1 MVKAMGR
8 RRRGSKTGGV
18 EPATISLGVLAAI
31 AGVAGYGSTRGELS
45 VSDQLK
51 VEAAVRSRLE
61 AERAR
66 NPRSAPC
73 PDFKSERDKLLAKL
87 AEYESSEIRFRLA
100 TPQQI
105 VQVIDIVKQQLGVP
119 KKGGTQEEAVKEIED
134 IESTPEPAASA
145 SEPAEHVAEPASE
158 PAEPVAEPVAETQAP
173 AAPVAEPV
181 VAPVQAEIS
190 KTPDLNQAGAILD
203 SVPKAISRPRLIT
216 ILIKLESATTQSLE
230 TLRKYFDD
238 AFKQITPGSTTPL
251 KDWWKKMTTRGEK
264 KVEPVAEP
272 VANTTEP
279 VGEPV
284 ANTTEPVA
292 EPVANTTEPVAEPVA
307 EPAVAPTLE
316 RVDESVAPLVAP
328 EQVVSTSDQTEPTRR
343 LSNIGSTL
351 GTTEDSLTTI
361 GNPQEGIKQRIG
373 QLNQSLKSKKG
384 GMRKKKLRT
393 RRRDKQ
399 NVRRSSGGKNRSN
412 RTDTYSSRRTEVD
425 ARGDE
430 LGL

>member
-1 MVKAMGR
+1 MGR

-45 VSDQLK
+45 PSDQLK

-66 NPRSAPC
+66 NPRSTPC
-73 PDFKSERDKLLAKL
+73 PDFKSERDALLKRL
-87 AEYESSEIRFRLA
+87 AEYESSEVRFRLA

-119 KKGGTQEEAVKEIED
+119 KKGGTQEEAVKEIVD
-134 IESTPEPAASA
+134 IESTPEPGA
-145 SEPAEHVAEPASE
+145 PVAETPTETVAEPASE
-158 PAEPVAEPVAETQAP
+158 PAAPVAETQAP

-190 KTPDLNQAGAILD
+190 KTPDLTQAGAILD

-251 KDWWKKMTTRGEK
+251 KDWWKKMTTRGKPAAEP
-264 KVEPVAEP
+264 VPEPTVAPTLEPVAEAAASVVETPAEPVPEPTVAPTLEPVAEP
-272 VANTTEP
+272 VA
-279 VGEPV
+279 
-284 ANTTEPVA
+284 
-292 EPVANTTEPVAEPVA
+292 
-307 EPAVAPTLE
+307 
-316 RVDESVAPLVAP
+316 P
-328 EQVVSTSDQTEPTRR
+328 EQVVTPSDQTEPTRR
-343 LSNIGSTL
+343 LSNFGSTL
-351 GTTEDSLTTI
+351 GTTEDRLTTV
-361 GNPQEGIKQRIG
+361 GNPDEGIKQRIG

-399 NVRRSSGGKNRSN
+399 NVRRSSGRKNRSN

>member
-18 EPATISLGVLAAI
+18 EPATISLAVLAAI

-73 PDFKSERDKLLAKL
+73 PDFKSERDALLKRL
-87 AEYESSEIRFRLA
+87 ADYESSEIRFRLA

-105 VQVIDIVKQQLGVP
+105 VEVIDIVKQQLGVP
-119 KKGGTQEEAVKEIED
+119 KKGGTIEEAVKEIED
-134 IESTPEPAASA
+134 MEST
-145 SEPAEHVAEPASE
+145 SEPTSVATSE
-158 PAEPVAEPVAETQAP
+158 PVTETPVEPVAPVTETPVEPVAPVTETP
-173 AAPVAEPV
+173 VEPVAPVTETPVEPV
-181 VAPVQAEIS
+181 TETPVEPVAVEPVAPVQAEIS
-190 KTPDLNQAGAILD
+190 KTPDLTQAGAILD

-216 ILIKLESATTQSLE
+216 ILIKLENATTQSLE

-238 AFKQITPGSTTPL
+238 AFKQITPASTTPL

-264 KVEPVAEP
+264 KVEPVVPPVVAPEP
-272 VANTTEP
+272 VVPPVVAPEP
-279 VGEPV
+279 VVTPVVAPEPV
-284 ANTTEPVA
+284 VTPVVAPEPVVT
-292 EPVANTTEPVAEPVA
+292 PV
-307 EPAVAPTLE
+307 VAPTPE
-316 RVDESVAPLVAP
+316 PVVTPDFTDRAVRVEKMK
-328 EQVVSTSDQTEPTRR
+328 Q
-343 LSNIGSTL
+343 GTL
-351 GTTEDSLTTI
+351 RAGT
-361 GNPQEGIKQRIG
+361 
-373 QLNQSLKSKKG
+373 
-384 GMRKKKLRT
+384 RKKKLRT